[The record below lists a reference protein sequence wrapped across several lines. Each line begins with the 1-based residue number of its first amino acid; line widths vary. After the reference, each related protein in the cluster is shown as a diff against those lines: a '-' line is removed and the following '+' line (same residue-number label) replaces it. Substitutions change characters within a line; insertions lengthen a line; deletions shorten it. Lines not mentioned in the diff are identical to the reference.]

1 MNKAILS
8 LITLTIAAP
17 VFADGTN
24 QLADEKSRASYAIG
38 MSIGSS
44 MKANSI
50 DIDDAMFLK
59 GLQDARNGGPTLL
72 TQEEM
77 RKVLTEFQ
85 ASVRMK
91 AQKRMA
97 EEAAKNKSEGDAFLA
112 ANKTKAGVVE
122 LPDGLQYQVISS
134 GAGAVPQATDTVTV
148 NYSGTL
154 LDGTEFDSSYKRGQ
168 PATFPVTGVIK
179 GWTEALQKMPTG
191 SKWKLFIPAD
201 LAYGPQGRPGIP
213 PNSTL
218 IFTVELLSIQ
228 AAQPPVS
235 PAQPLTSDIIKVPS
249 AEEMKKGAKI
259 EVIKPEDAAKMQS
272 QTNR

>member
-24 QLADEKSRASYAIG
+24 QLADEKSRSSYAIG
-38 MSIGSS
+38 MSIGTS

-50 DIDDAMFLK
+50 DIDDALFLK
-59 GLQDARNGGPTLL
+59 GLQDARSGGPTLL
-72 TQEEM
+72 TTEEM
-77 RKVLTEFQ
+77 RKVLAEFQ
-85 ASVRMK
+85 AGIRMK

-112 ANKTKAGVVE
+112 VNKTKPGVVE
-122 LPDGLQYQVISS
+122 LPDGLQYQVITS
-134 GAGAVPQATDTVTV
+134 GAGPVPQSTDTVSV

-154 LDGTEFDSSYKRGQ
+154 LDGTEFDSSYKRGK

-179 GWTEALQKMPTG
+179 GWTEALEKMPVG

-213 PNSTL
+213 PNAMLT
-218 IFTVELLSIQ
+218 FTVELLSIQ
-228 AAQPPVS
+228 APPPPAP

-249 AEEMKKGAKI
+249 ADEMKKGAKI

-272 QTNR
+272 QTNQ